1 MKKKSRILAI
11 IMFMMISLTGCV
23 QKAAPAPADQPPSAD
38 GSSDVIK
45 IGVFEPLTGANA
57 AGGEMEVEGVKLANK
72 MFPEVLGKKI
82 ELVIVDNKSD
92 KVEAGNAVARL
103 VEKDKVTA
111 VIGSWG
117 SGFSMAAGE
126 TLKNN
131 QVPAV
136 AASAT
141 NPLVTLDND
150 YYFRVCFIDTFQGK
164 VLATL
169 AFNELGAK
177 NAAII
182 QEVNND
188 YSVGLAQF
196 FTNEFKTLTG
206 DDASIVEV
214 ANYNTGDQDFTAQL
228 TNIKAKNPDVIFAP
242 GNFTES
248 ALIMKQAKEL
258 GITAPFLGGDTWE
271 TPEFIDVGQEAV
283 EGAMLTTFFAT
294 EKPLNDLSEQF
305 IEEYRAEYGT
315 EPSAVAALAFDAY
328 LVIRDAI
335 EKAGSADDRTAIR
348 DEIAKTENFQGATG
362 SISLDE
368 NGDAIKDV
376 IIKTVQD
383 GKFAY
388 KTTVNHE

>member
-164 VLATL
+164 VLANL
-169 AFNELGAK
+169 ASNELGAK
-177 NAAII
+177 KAAII

>member
-1 MKKKSRILAI
+1 
-11 IMFMMISLTGCV
+11 MFIMISLTGCV
-23 QKAAPAPADQPPSAD
+23 QKAAEPAPTDQPAA
-38 GSSDVIK
+38 GGESSDVIK

-57 AGGEMEVEGVKLANK
+57 AGGEMEVEGAKLANK
-72 MFPEVLGKKI
+72 MFPEVLGQKI

-103 VEKDKVTA
+103 IEKDKVKA

-126 TLKNN
+126 TLKNAK
-131 QVPAV
+131 VPAV

-164 VLATL
+164 VLANL

-196 FTNEFKTLTG
+196 FTNEFKMLTG
-206 DDASIVEV
+206 DDAAILEV

-294 EKPLNDLSEQF
+294 EKPLNDLSKQF

-335 EKAGSADDRTAIR
+335 EKAGSADDTTAIR

-383 GKFAY
+383 GKFTY